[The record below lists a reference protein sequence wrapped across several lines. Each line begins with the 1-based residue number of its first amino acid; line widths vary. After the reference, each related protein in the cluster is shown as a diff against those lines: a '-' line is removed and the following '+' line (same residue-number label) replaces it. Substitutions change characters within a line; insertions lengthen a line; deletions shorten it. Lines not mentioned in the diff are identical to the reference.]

1 MASTRGEREDDYKN
15 GNQGQFF
22 KVKLGWNQRGGES
35 ESLEIWVM
43 TFMDDPKCNGFC
55 ICDTY
60 VVTRLEKWRK
70 QRLTNELDSMKAFD
84 L

>member
-1 MASTRGEREDDYKN
+1 
-15 GNQGQFF
+15 
-22 KVKLGWNQRGGES
+22 
-35 ESLEIWVM
+35 
-43 TFMDDPKCNGFC
+43 MDDPKCNGFC
-55 ICDTY
+55 VCDTY